1 MIQDFYATLN
11 IHVTGDADT
20 PGDALANSV
29 MNKDYEVVSYQQN
42 DAPLPK
48 YISTAEYAKLHGY
61 ASQIYVSKLC
71 ARGAIPGAI
80 KVGKSY
86 GIPEGTPKVDRRFT
100 AGGKYSGMYEK
111 YGRKAFEKKK
121 AAKSTDDEPIE

>member
-42 DAPLPK
+42 DAPPPK

-71 ARGAIPGAI
+71 AQGAIPGAI

-86 GIPEGTPKVDRRFT
+86 GIPEDTPKVDRRFT
-100 AGGKYSGMYEK
+100 AGGKYSGWYNK
-111 YGRKAFEKKK
+111 YGRKQFEKKK
-121 AAKSTDDEPIE
+121 ASKDVPEE